1 MGQVPGEKERAAQ
14 LLRPISVSRPPIAV
28 IPFLSKLTDREVL
41 AARGPKAS
49 VDPWRP
55 IASFVEPER
64 QADGRVVDVATIFLA
79 NRECPFRC
87 VYCDLWQHTLDE
99 PTPRGAVPRQIDVA
113 LDELCSRE
121 GGGSLFPSGLSSLD
135 RQACEAGRSEKDF
148 RPRPAAQV
156 VKLYNSGNF
165 FDAAAIPVEDWPAIA
180 DRVRRFERV
189 IVENHP
195 LLIDDRCLRFR
206 DLLLVPR
213 EGVGSLFPSGP
224 MSLDRQDCEAGR
236 SEKDSRPRDVQL
248 EVAMGLETIHPE
260 VLARMNKRM
269 TLGDF
274 ERAARFLVEHDIAVR
289 AFVLLRPPFLSEAEG
304 VDWSL
309 RSITFAFDCGATCV
323 SVIPTRAGNGVMERL
338 QAEGFFSSPK
348 LSSLE
353 HVLAAGMEINRGR
366 VFADTWDA
374 ARFAECTTCAAER
387 VERLRQMNLS
397 QTILPRVE
405 CAICSS

>member
-1 MGQVPGEKERAAQ
+1 MWAECLGKRNAPRVTSPADR
-14 LLRPISVSRPPIAV
+14 RTPTAV
-28 IPFLSKLTDREVL
+28 IPFLPKLTDRDVL
-41 AARGPKAS
+41 AARGPKAL

-64 QADGRVVDVATIFLA
+64 QADGRVHDVATIFLA

-87 VYCDLWQHTLDE
+87 VYCDLWRQTLDE
-99 PTPRGAVPRQIDVA
+99 PTPRGAVPTQIGVA
-113 LDELCSRE
+113 LGEIRSR
-121 GGGSLFPSGLSSLD
+121 SAPS
-135 RQACEAGRSEKDF
+135 
-148 RPRPAAQV
+148 V

-165 FDAAAIPVEDWPAIA
+165 FDAAAIPPDDWPAIA
-180 DRVRRFERV
+180 DRVRHFERV

-206 DLLLVPR
+206 ELLGTR
-213 EGVGSLFPSGP
+213 
-224 MSLDRQDCEAGR
+224 
-236 SEKDSRPRDVQL
+236 L
-248 EVAMGLETIHPE
+248 EVAMGLETVHPD

-274 ERAARFLVEHDIAVR
+274 ERAARFLIGQDIAVR

-304 VDWSL
+304 VDWAL

-338 QAEGFFSSPK
+338 QADGFFSSPK
-348 LSSLE
+348 LTSLE
-353 HVLAAGMEINRGR
+353 YVLAEGIEMQRGR

-374 ARFAECTTCAAER
+374 ARFADCATCAAER

-397 QTILPRVE
+397 QTILPVVV
-405 CAICSS
+405 CSVCGSR

>member
-1 MGQVPGEKERAAQ
+1 M
-14 LLRPISVSRPPIAV
+14 
-28 IPFLSKLTDREVL
+28 
-41 AARGPKAS
+41 

-99 PTPRGAVPRQIDVA
+99 PVPRGAVPRQIDVA
-113 LDELCSRE
+113 LD
-121 GGGSLFPSGLSSLD
+121 GL
-135 RQACEAGRSEKDF
+135 RQVDG
-148 RPRPAAQV
+148 V

-165 FDAAAIPVEDWPAIA
+165 FDAAAIPPDDWPAIA

-206 DLLLVPR
+206 DLLN
-213 EGVGSLFPSGP
+213 ESG
-224 MSLDRQDCEAGR
+224 
-236 SEKDSRPRDVQL
+236 DVQL
-248 EVAMGLETIHPE
+248 EVAMGLETVHPD
-260 VLARMNKRM
+260 VLVRMNKRM
-269 TLGDF
+269 TLDDF
-274 ERAARFLVEHDIAVR
+274 ERAARFLVEHDIFVR
-289 AFVLLRPPFLSEAEG
+289 TFVLLRPPFLSEAEG
-304 VDWSL
+304 IDWAL
-309 RSITFAFDCGATCV
+309 RSISFAFYCGATCV
-323 SVIPTRAGNGVMERL
+323 SVIPTRAGNGMMETL

-348 LSSLE
+348 LASLE
-353 HVLAAGMEINRGR
+353 HVLAAGIQTQRGR

-374 ARFAECTTCAAER
+374 ARFADCTTCATER

-397 QTILPRVE
+397 QTILPAVE
-405 CAICSS
+405 CMVCRSGFLV

>member
-14 LLRPISVSRPPIAV
+14 LLRPIAVSRPPIAV
-28 IPFLSKLTDREVL
+28 IPFLPELTNREVL
-41 AARGPKAS
+41 AARGPKAP
-49 VDPWRP
+49 VNPWQP

-87 VYCDLWQHTLDE
+87 VYCDLWRHTLDE
-99 PTPRGAVPRQIDVA
+99 PTPRGAVQQQIDIA
-113 LDELCSRE
+113 LNADCS
-121 GGGSLFPSGLSSLD
+121 
-135 RQACEAGRSEKDF
+135 
-148 RPRPAAQV
+148 AAQV

-165 FDAAAIPVEDWPAIA
+165 FDAAAIPPDDWPAIA

-206 DLLLVPR
+206 ELIP
-213 EGVGSLFPSGP
+213 
-224 MSLDRQDCEAGR
+224 
-236 SEKDSRPRDVQL
+236 DVQL
-248 EVAMGLETIHPE
+248 EVAMGLETVHPE

-304 VDWSL
+304 VDWTL
-309 RSITFAFDCGATCV
+309 RSIDFAFDCGATCV
-323 SVIPTRAGNGVMERL
+323 SVIPTRAGNGTMERL
-338 QAEGFFSSPK
+338 QTEGLFSPPK

-353 HVLAAGMEINRGR
+353 AVLSAGIEKNRGR
-366 VFADTWDA
+366 VFADTWDG
-374 ARFAECTTCAAER
+374 ARFADCPDCASER

-397 QTILPRVE
+397 QTIRPPV
-405 CAICSS
+405 ACSTCPTTPGNTSERRRD

>member
-1 MGQVPGEKERAAQ
+1 MGQAPGEKERAAQ
-14 LLRPISVSRPPIAV
+14 LLRPIAVSRPPIAV
-28 IPFLSKLTDREVL
+28 IPFLPELTDVEVL
-41 AARGPKAS
+41 AARGPKVL

-87 VYCDLWQHTLDE
+87 VYCDLWRQTLDE

-113 LDELCSRE
+113 LDELC
-121 GGGSLFPSGLSSLD
+121 
-135 RQACEAGRSEKDF
+135 RSDG
-148 RPRPAAQV
+148 V

-165 FDAAAIPVEDWPAIA
+165 FDAAAIPPDDWSAIA
-180 DRVRRFERV
+180 DRVRHFERV

-206 DLLLVPR
+206 DLLN
-213 EGVGSLFPSGP
+213 G
-224 MSLDRQDCEAGR
+224 
-236 SEKDSRPRDVQL
+236 PRDAQL
-248 EVAMGLETIHPE
+248 EVAMGLETVHPE

-274 ERAARFLVEHDIAVR
+274 ERAARFLVEQDIAVR

-304 VDWSL
+304 VEWAL

-323 SVIPTRAGNGVMERL
+323 SVIPTRAGNGAMERL
-338 QAEGFFSSPK
+338 QAEGYFSSPK
-348 LSSLE
+348 LTSLE
-353 HVLAAGMEINRGR
+353 FVLAAGIEMQRGR
-366 VFADTWDA
+366 VFADIWDA
-374 ARFAECTTCAAER
+374 ARFADCTTCAVER

-397 QTILPRVE
+397 QTIPSLVR
-405 CAICSS
+405 CAGCSL

>member
-1 MGQVPGEKERAAQ
+1 M
-14 LLRPISVSRPPIAV
+14 
-28 IPFLSKLTDREVL
+28 IPFFPKLTDREVL
-41 AARGPKAS
+41 AARGPKAL

-79 NRECPFRC
+79 NRECSFRC
-87 VYCDLWQHTLDE
+87 VYCDLWRHTLDE
-99 PTPRGAVPRQIDVA
+99 PTPRGAVPKQIDIA
-113 LDELCSRE
+113 LDEICPRE
-121 GGGSLFPSGLSSLD
+121 GVWSLFPSGPSLLD
-135 RQACEAGRSEKDF
+135 QQHSAAGRSEKDS
-148 RPRPAAQV
+148 RPRPAPSV

-165 FDAAAIPVEDWPAIA
+165 FDASAIPPDDWPAIA
-180 DRVRRFERV
+180 DRVRQFERV

-206 DLLLVPR
+206 ELLNLPR
-213 EGVGSLFPSGP
+213 EGVGSLFSSGP
-224 MSLDRQDCEAGR
+224 TSLERQCDEEGR
-236 SEKDSRPRDVQL
+236 SEKDSRPRDVHL
-248 EVAMGLETIHPE
+248 EVAMGLETVHPD

-304 VDWSL
+304 VDWAL
-309 RSITFAFDCGATCV
+309 RSITFAFDCGVTCV
-323 SVIPTRAGNGVMERL
+323 SVIPTRAGNGTMERL
-338 QAEGFFSSPK
+338 QAEGRFSPPN
-348 LSSLE
+348 LASLE
-353 HVLAAGMEINRGR
+353 DVLATGIEMQRGR

-374 ARFAECTTCAAER
+374 ARFAACTTCAAER

-397 QTILPRVE
+397 QTIRSPVVCPGCQPSPHSAVMINR
-405 CAICSS
+405 S

>member
-28 IPFLSKLTDREVL
+28 IPFLPELSDREVL
-41 AARGPKAS
+41 AARGPKAL

-87 VYCDLWQHTLDE
+87 VYCDLWRHTLDE

-113 LDELCSRE
+113 LEELRRND
-121 GGGSLFPSGLSSLD
+121 G
-135 RQACEAGRSEKDF
+135 
-148 RPRPAAQV
+148 V

-165 FDAAAIPVEDWPAIA
+165 FDAAAIPPDDWPAVA
-180 DRVRRFERV
+180 DRVRPFERV

-195 LLIDDRCLRFR
+195 LLIDDRSLRFR
-206 DLLLVPR
+206 DLL
-213 EGVGSLFPSGP
+213 GT
-224 MSLDRQDCEAGR
+224 
-236 SEKDSRPRDVQL
+236 QL
-248 EVAMGLETIHPE
+248 EIAMGLETVHPE
-260 VLARMNKRM
+260 VLTRMNKRM

-274 ERAARFLVEHDIAVR
+274 ERASRFLVERDIDVR
-289 AFVLLRPPFLSEAEG
+289 AFVLLRPPFLSETEG
-304 VDWSL
+304 VEWAL

-323 SVIPTRAGNGVMERL
+323 SVIPTRAGNGTMERL
-338 QAEGFFSSPK
+338 QEEGFFTSPK
-348 LSSLE
+348 MTSLE
-353 HVLAAGMEINRGR
+353 YVLAAGIEMQRGR
-366 VFADTWDA
+366 VFADIWDA
-374 ARFAECTTCAAER
+374 VRFGECMMCAAER

-397 QTILPRVE
+397 QTILPVVE
-405 CAICSS
+405 CADCS